1 MHPRHVFPG
10 LMTLVALSGFP
21 NAESRSAESALSKKF
36 GIFCMVI

>member
-1 MHPRHVFPG
+1 MHPTGVFPG

-21 NAESRSAESALSKKF
+21 NAESGSAESALGKKI

>member
-1 MHPRHVFPG
+1 MHPTGVFPG

-21 NAESRSAESALSKKF
+21 NAESGSAESALDKKI

>member
-10 LMTLVALSGFP
+10 LTTLVALSGFP
-21 NAESRSAESALSKKF
+21 NAEWGSAESALGKKI